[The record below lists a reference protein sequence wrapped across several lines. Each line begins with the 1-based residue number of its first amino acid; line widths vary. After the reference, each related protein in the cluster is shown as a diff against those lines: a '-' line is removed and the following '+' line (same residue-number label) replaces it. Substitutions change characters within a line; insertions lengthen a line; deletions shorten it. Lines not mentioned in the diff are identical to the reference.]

1 MSKKYGLT
9 KREQKLLDK
18 AQYYMLKAQETHRKF
33 ADSLQNRF
41 HNSITISEFEE
52 WDLWTLSE
60 SGDSSGTE
68 QEGKFWQKVRY
79 EEEIN

>member
-18 AQYYMLKAQETHRKF
+18 AQYYMFKAQETHRKF

-41 HNSITISEFEE
+41 CNSATIADFEC
-52 WDLWTLSE
+52 WDLWTLNE
-60 SGDSSGTE
+60 SGDCTGTE
-68 QEGKFWQKVRY
+68 QEERFWRKVRD
-79 EEEIN
+79 EEQD